1 MTGYRKSASQY
12 WLAALVVSLALV
24 PQLLLV
30 GTPYTSNVAGAYLLD
45 GLRLYRGDAPV
56 ETQHG
61 PLFGLFVSL
70 IFRMFGVSIVGAAI
84 LVKTFFVLSI
94 LAFFLSCSELFGK
107 WPAFISSLLVIISRP
122 IYTQLSLHIYLDAQV
137 LALEFC
143 FLYAFVKTLKAP
155 GRLGFALSGLF
166 LGLAILT
173 KENALFFLPYPFLA
187 IWLTGKLREK
197 KVIEGLTLLYG
208 TFLVVMLPWV
218 VFLGIRGPGMLAVL
232 GWLTPTFG
240 NLRDW
245 GVFLEGKTLLENLW
259 FYNPVATLWFLFRDR
274 IFPTELL
281 GRLYALSLLLV
292 FGKLLVVRRER
303 DLLFALAVACSLP
316 LAIITGAFGDRLGH
330 MPEFLFL
337 MHATLPV
344 AVVGAKEV
352 LSGGGEFGS
361 EQFTLYHSPIS
372 RSVPYVV
379 FGAAVLAVLAV
390 RSRLDR
396 FPEHGF
402 GTSARGLSWFLEVQE
417 SVGGYWKVLKNLRP
431 LFSKGDIN
439 LIAGRHTIELEEA
452 GKWLTENMEPTAFII
467 TDGVYDDSMRF
478 FTRMGWPVLSRL
490 YPQFSPA
497 AKFLRFDADGKGFV
511 DERMLEKK
519 GQVLFLTNTPF
530 KFRSQYYRYRSLLL
544 VFEDD
549 FREWLETIFRPEA
562 YIVVHKEAKNHVPEI
577 DDVLLNSALFRRVH
591 GRGAVR
597 ILRPSTTRE
606 QDAASMFAL
615 LDSSFDSRI
624 VEDLKWLATNYPDEF
639 ILFLDLL
646 RKSGSTGM
654 LARVRQEI
662 VTP

>member
-1 MTGYRKSASQY
+1 MTKQLKNASPY
-12 WLAALVVSLALV
+12 WVAALVVSLALV

-70 IFRMFGVSIVGAAI
+70 IFKMFGVSIVGAAI

-94 LAFFLSCSELFGK
+94 LAFFLLCSELFGK

-187 IWLTGKLREK
+187 IWLTGQLREK

-208 TFLVVMLPWV
+208 TFLVVMLPWLAFV
-218 VFLGIRGPGMLAVL
+218 QIQGSGTLAVL
-232 GWLTPTFG
+232 GWLTPTLK

-245 GVFLEGKTLLENLW
+245 GVSLEGKTLLENLW
-259 FYNPVATLWFLFRDR
+259 FYNPVTALWFLFRDR

-303 DLLFALAVACSLP
+303 DLLFTLALACSLP

-344 AVVGAKEV
+344 AVVGAKEILPQGRELV
-352 LSGGGEFGS
+352 DRR
-361 EQFTLYHSPIS
+361 FTLFHRLIS
-372 RSVPYVV
+372 RRGRYVV
-379 FGAAVLAVLAV
+379 FGAVVLVMLMV
-390 RSRLDR
+390 PSQPDLLPD
-396 FPEHGF
+396 HGF
-402 GTSARGLSWFLEVQE
+402 GTSTRGVSWFSEVQE
-417 SVGGYWKVLKNLRP
+417 NVGGYWKVLTNLRP

-452 GKWLTENMEPTAFII
+452 GKWLTENIEPNGFII
-467 TDGVYDDSMRF
+467 TDGVYDDPMRF
-478 FTRMGWPVLSRL
+478 FTRMGWPVVSRL

-497 AKFLRFDADGKGFV
+497 AKFLRFDAGGKGFV

-530 KFRSQYYRYRSLLL
+530 KFRSRYYRYRSLLL

-549 FREWLETIFRPEA
+549 FRQWLEMIFRPDA
-562 YIVVHKEAKNHVPEI
+562 YIVVHKEAKNHIPEI
-577 DDVLLNSALFRRVH
+577 DDVLLNNGLFRQVH
-591 GRGAVR
+591 GKGTVR
-597 ILRPSTTRE
+597 ILRL
-606 QDAASMFAL
+606 SMPGERHAGHIFAFPEL
-615 LDSSFDSRI
+615 SLESRI
-624 VEDLKWLATNYPDEF
+624 VDDLKWLATNYPDEF
-639 ILFLDLL
+639 ALFLDLL

-654 LARVRQEI
+654 LARVRQETL
-662 VTP
+662 TP